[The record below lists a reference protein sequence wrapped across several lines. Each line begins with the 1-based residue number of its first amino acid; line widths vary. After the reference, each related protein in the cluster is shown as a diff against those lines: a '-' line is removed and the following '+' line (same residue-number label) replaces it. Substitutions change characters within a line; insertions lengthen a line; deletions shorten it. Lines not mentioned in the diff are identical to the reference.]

1 MLAGDDEDEAHEQR
15 AYYEAH
21 KTDLEGRQRQRAG
34 DDADDPNIMTAAM
47 KHRRYFIDAIFVRMA
62 SLSFSVQGAGLA
74 GSARRLLPFDA
85 AALWRLTN
93 PLKSE
98 TIS

>member
-1 MLAGDDEDEAHEQR
+1 MNSAPIMRRIRQTSKADSGSVLA
-15 AYYEAH
+15 
-21 KTDLEGRQRQRAG
+21 TMP
-34 DDADDPNIMTAAM
+34 DDPNIMTAAM

>member
-1 MLAGDDEDEAHEQR
+1 MNSAPIMRRIRQTSKADSGSVLA
-15 AYYEAH
+15 
-21 KTDLEGRQRQRAG
+21 TMP
-34 DDADDPNIMTAAM
+34 DDPNIMTAAM

-62 SLSFSVQGAGLA
+62 GLSFSVQDARPADL
-74 GSARRLLPFDA
+74 ARRLLPFDA